1 MWQAGHCAYI
11 PLPSVCGTSQQ
22 PGQVAFFCPAM
33 AQTKNK
39 KKCQGDKGQCVGLA
53 VIWGGLQERSLLLQP
68 PVAERC
74 VGRVGDVPAPS
85 RSVGWAGLGGGDE
98 GALTRTPSQPSVS
111 SHPGWPGQRG
121 RWDGADVCTPP
132 GSSDPFVQLT
142 LEPRHEFPEVVA
154 RTTQCKRNELHP
166 LFDEAFDLYVRAD
179 THRDPP
185 VPHAS
190 TEPLLWGCCSG
201 IWVLPWDFTPCTPL
215 GGQLWGPTVGSG
227 GDWLPTE
234 HHPGEACFVPGG
246 KVEF

>member
-1 MWQAGHCAYI
+1 M
-11 PLPSVCGTSQQ
+11 
-22 PGQVAFFCPAM
+22 
-33 AQTKNK
+33 
-39 KKCQGDKGQCVGLA
+39 
-53 VIWGGLQERSLLLQP
+53 
-68 PVAERC
+68 
-74 VGRVGDVPAPS
+74 
-85 RSVGWAGLGGGDE
+85 
-98 GALTRTPSQPSVS
+98 S

-121 RWDGADVCTPP
+121 PWDGADVCTPP

-185 VPHAS
+185 VPRAS

-215 GGQLWGPTVGSG
+215 GGQLWGPTVGTG

-234 HHPGEACFVPGG
+234 HHPGEACLVPGG
-246 KVEF
+246 KVEFRDRGVGM